1 MAESAPKTEEE
12 KDSRLYA
19 ALSYFPVTIIGL
31 IVSLYVIFTKKGGKY
46 ARFHAIQALIVIAAI
61 FVIGLAVQSIL
72 FAAVLPGMAG
82 SWIKAGKDSA
92 TNPFAMIINVWAA
105 MLPIL
110 LLGVVWFVL
119 LTFLAYKAY
128 TGKGVKL
135 PLIGEF
141 AEKSA

>member
-1 MAESAPKTEEE
+1 MAENASKAEED
-12 KDSRLYA
+12 KDARLYA

-46 ARFHAIQALIVIAAI
+46 ARFHAIQALGVITAI
-61 FVIGLAVQSIL
+61 FVIGLVAQSIL
-72 FAAVLPGMAG
+72 FVAILPGMSNSLIRAD
-82 SWIKAGKDSA
+82 KDSV
-92 TNPFAMIINVWAA
+92 TNPFAMMIGVWAA

-110 LLGVVWFVL
+110 LLGAFWFVL

-128 TGKGVKL
+128 TGKGIKL
-135 PLIGEF
+135 PLIGDI